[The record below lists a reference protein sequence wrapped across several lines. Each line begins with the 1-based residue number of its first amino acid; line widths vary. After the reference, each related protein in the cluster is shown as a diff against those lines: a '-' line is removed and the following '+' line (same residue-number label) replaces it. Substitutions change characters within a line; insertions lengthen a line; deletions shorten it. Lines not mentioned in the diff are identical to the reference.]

1 MKHFIDR
8 INGLYVIWLLG
19 LSVVAFVEPRTM
31 LWFDQ
36 RWIFWSLAVSMLGM
50 GLSLAP
56 DDFRAVARMP
66 GCVALGFCLQYTI
79 MPLGGWLIATVLKL
93 DPDLKI
99 GLVLVASC
107 PGGMASNMITYLAR
121 ADVAL
126 SVVLTLCST
135 ILAFIFTP
143 MWTTL
148 LVGEIVPVDAWGLCL
163 SALQLT
169 IAPVAVG
176 VLLRWLLPKTADRLG
191 ACGPTIAML
200 AFVFVTAGIVAASAE
215 AIATHFG
222 RLMLAALG
230 LHLLGFAL
238 GYAISKLLRF
248 PEPVARTVSIE
259 VGMQNGG
266 MAAALARQHFAAMPL
281 AAAAGVF
288 SGVVQNVLGG
298 LLATF
303 WKHREPDR

>member
-1 MKHFIDR
+1 VKHFIDR
-8 INGLYVIWLLG
+8 INSLYVIWLLG

-66 GCVALGFCLQYTI
+66 GCVALGFCLQYTM
-79 MPLGGWLIATVLKL
+79 MPLGGWLIATVLNL

-143 MWTTL
+143 MWTTV

-163 SALQLT
+163 SALRLT
-169 IAPVAVG
+169 VAPVAVG
-176 VLLRWLLPKTADRLG
+176 VLLRWLLPRTADRLG

-200 AFVFVTAGIVAASAE
+200 AFVLVTGGIVAASAE

-266 MAAALARQHFAAMPL
+266 MAAALARQHFATMPL

>member
-8 INGLYVIWLLG
+8 INSLYVIWLLG

-56 DDFRAVARMP
+56 DDFRAVGRMP
-66 GCVALGFCLQYTI
+66 GCVALGFCLQYTM

-200 AFVFVTAGIVAASAE
+200 AFVLVTGGIVAASAE

-230 LHLLGFAL
+230 LHLMGFAL
-238 GYAISKLLRF
+238 GYALSKLLRF

>member
-79 MPLGGWLIATVLKL
+79 MPLGGWLIATVL
-93 DPDLKI
+93 
-99 GLVLVASC
+99 VLVASC
-107 PGGMASNMITYLAR
+107 PGGMASNMIPYLAR

>member
-1 MKHFIDR
+1 MKYFIDR
-8 INGLYVIWLLG
+8 INSLYVIWLLG

-50 GLSLAP
+50 GLSLSPA
-56 DDFRAVARMP
+56 DFRAVARMP
-66 GCVALGFCLQYTI
+66 GCVALGFCLQYTM

-248 PEPVARTVSIE
+248 PEPAARTVSIE

>member
-8 INGLYVIWLLG
+8 INSLYVIWLLG

-66 GCVALGFCLQYTI
+66 GCVALGFCLQYTM

-143 MWTTL
+143 MWTTV

-163 SALQLT
+163 SALRLT

-176 VLLRWLLPKTADRLG
+176 VLLRWLLPRAADRIG

-200 AFVFVTAGIVAASAE
+200 AFVLVTGGIVAASAE

-222 RLMLAALG
+222 KLMLAALG

-303 WKHREPDR
+303 WKHREPDC